1 LTRWILPLIALTAAI
16 AQAPKYSGPIPPSP
30 DLPFLKHASNL
41 VPAEAVEVKEEKRKD
56 DTVYV
61 IAGEGSPSKTPLELP
76 VFLLKTEKL
85 DPLKL
90 QMYRL
95 QAVDGHREISAMG
108 MKNAEPIHVIVTRV
122 ANGVFKLEV
131 GDSLDNGEYMLSLE
145 RTTKAFCFVID

>member
-1 LTRWILPLIALTAAI
+1 LTRWFLPLIALAAA
-16 AQAPKYSGPIPPSP
+16 AQAPKYSGPVPPSP

-41 VPAEAVEVKEEKRKD
+41 LPAEAVEVKEEKRKD

-61 IAGEGSPSKTPLELP
+61 VAGESSSSKTPLGLP

-95 QAVDGHREISAMG
+95 QAADGHREISATG
-108 MKNAEPIHVIVTRV
+108 KKNAEPIHVIVTRV
-122 ANGVFKLEV
+122 ADGLFKLEV

-145 RTTKAFCFVID
+145 GTSKAFCFAID

>member
-1 LTRWILPLIALTAAI
+1 LIRWILPLIAFTAATG
-16 AQAPKYSGPIPPSP
+16 QAPKYSGPIPPSP

-41 VPAEAVEVKEEKRKD
+41 LPAEAVEVKEEKRTD
-56 DTVYV
+56 ETVYV
-61 IAGEGSPSKTPLELP
+61 IAGESSPSKTPLELP

-95 QAVDGHREISAMG
+95 QAADGHREISVTG
-108 MKNAEPIHVIVTRV
+108 KKNAEPIHVIVTRV
-122 ANGVFKLEV
+122 AAGLFKLEV

-145 RTTKAFCFVID
+145 GTSKAFCFAID

>member
-1 LTRWILPLIALTAAI
+1 MTRWVLPLIALAAA
-16 AQAPKYSGPIPPSP
+16 AQAPKYSGPVPPSS

-41 VPAEAVEVKEEKRKD
+41 LAAEAVEVKEEKRKD

-61 IAGEGSPSKTPLELP
+61 IAGETSSSKTPLELP
-76 VFLLKTEKL
+76 VFLLKTDKL

-95 QAVDGHREISAMG
+95 QTSDGHREISASG
-108 MKNAEPIHVIVTRV
+108 KKNAEPIHVIVTRV
-122 ANGVFKLEV
+122 ADGLFKLEV

-145 RTTKAFCFVID
+145 GTNKAFCFAID

>member
-1 LTRWILPLIALTAAI
+1 LTRWILPLIVFAAAN
-16 AQAPKYSGPIPPSP
+16 AQGPKYSGPVPPSA

-41 VPAEAVEVKEEKRKD
+41 LPAEAVEVKEEKRKD
-56 DTVYV
+56 ETVYV
-61 IAGEGSPSKTPLELP
+61 VAGESSPSKTPLGLP

-95 QAVDGHREISAMG
+95 QAAEGHREISASG
-108 MKNAEPIHVIVTRV
+108 KKSADPIHVIVTRV
-122 ANGVFKLEV
+122 ADGLFRLEV

-145 RTTKAFCFVID
+145 GTSQAFCFAID